1 MLLNQ
6 RHCLCKI
13 KFKYLFFQAK
23 SDAGNGWIQGGG
35 GGQSDIDGDL
45 SRRSEPEM
53 EYHNRRASDVDT
65 DYRREMLNS
74 VHSEARGRDGGRRD
88 VVAPPSIYQ
97 QAATL
102 NTREIEIS
110 QVGLFNILIMLLLF
124 DFMTL
129 VCKS

>member
-1 MLLNQ
+1 MQ
-6 RHCLCKI
+6 PS
-13 KFKYLFFQAK
+13 A
-23 SDAGNGWIQGGG
+23 
-35 GGQSDIDGDL
+35 GGQSDADAEM
-45 SRRSEPEM
+45 RRSEPET
-53 EYHNRRASDVDT
+53 EYNRRSDVDT

-110 QVGLFNILIMLLLF
+110 QVGE
-124 DFMTL
+124 
-129 VCKS
+129 CKRVYFYIIFI

>member
-1 MLLNQ
+1 MRSN
-6 RHCLCKI
+6 
-13 KFKYLFFQAK
+13 
-23 SDAGNGWIQGGG
+23 GGG
-35 GGQSDIDGDL
+35 GA
-45 SRRSEPEM
+45 RVSEPET
-53 EYHNRRASDVDT
+53 EYTRRSDVDT

-110 QVGLFNILIMLLLF
+110 QVGG
-124 DFMTL
+124 DF
-129 VCKS
+129 